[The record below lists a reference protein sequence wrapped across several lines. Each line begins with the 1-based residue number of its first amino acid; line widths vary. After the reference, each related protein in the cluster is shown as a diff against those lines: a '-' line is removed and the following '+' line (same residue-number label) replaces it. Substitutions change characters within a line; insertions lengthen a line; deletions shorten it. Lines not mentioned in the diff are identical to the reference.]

1 MMCAKAYNLIKQRSV
16 VLLTLTLGLI
26 LSPYICLA
34 QTDPDNPCDGT
45 DPFADCPIDTWV
57 IALFAIAL
65 LLATLYLYSK
75 QKESTR

>member
-1 MMCAKAYNLIKQRSV
+1 MICANVYYNFEKR
-16 VLLTLTLGLI
+16 LTRLCIITLAFILT
-26 LSPYICLA
+26 PVICLA

-57 IALFAIAL
+57 IAFFAIAL
-65 LLATLYLYSK
+65 VLATLYLYSK